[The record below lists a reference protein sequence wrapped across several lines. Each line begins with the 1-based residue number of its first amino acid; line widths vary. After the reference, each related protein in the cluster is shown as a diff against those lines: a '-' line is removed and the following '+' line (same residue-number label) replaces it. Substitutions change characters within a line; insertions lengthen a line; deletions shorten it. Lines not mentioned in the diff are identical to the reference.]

1 MTGGILQLVAYGAQD
16 IYLTD
21 CPQIT
26 FFKVVYRRHTTFS
39 TQIFEKTFNEQ
50 PTFGK
55 TAKVKLFRLGDLATK
70 MYLRI
75 VVGELASTT
84 GPFAWVRRLGHAI
97 INEVRIELSGC
108 AIDKQT
114 GTWLDIWYELTRFGQ
129 RDEGYRQ
136 MIADVDK
143 MTLYNTNTKPEYVMY
158 VPLQFWFNRH
168 YGLAL
173 PLIAIYY
180 SDIYVR
186 VTVEKKENLL
196 VRCSTFNNFDNM
208 KILDFGLVTEYVYL
222 DIDERKRFAVDRH
235 EFLIDQVQFTGS
247 NEILNTTNRTF
258 IEYTNPTKE
267 LIWVAKN
274 TKYNSGIEFLCYS
287 NKDDWTPEIIKCSI
301 EILRDSMILAIGN
314 EYIIDSSGS
323 KVLIKMGDEIN
334 LPGKWLVF
342 DYGMIGYTPNLGLK
356 IVNNSLVSALWLNI
370 DSLTVGDY
378 SLTASITGTVI
389 IDQYDKITILI
400 TQGLSDID
408 ISIPVMR
415 MVDTRSSGTHSC
427 VCVYEFSNYGLYI
440 TGKGNPIT
448 YALLQYN
455 GDDRFE
461 RKTGFFF
468 NVLEPYM
475 HHNSTPAD
483 GINLYSFA
491 LEPEKQQ
498 PSGISNL
505 SAVDNVIL
513 SLWYDDQLLADG
525 HPELY
530 IFAFSYNILKVMSG
544 MVGLMY

>member
-1 MTGGILQLVAYGAQD
+1 MTGGLLQLVAYGAQD

-39 TQIFEKTFNEQ
+39 MQTFEKTFNEK
-50 PTFGK
+50 PDFGK

-75 VVGELASTT
+75 VIGELVSTS
-84 GPFAWVRRLGHAI
+84 GPFAWVRRLGHALL
-97 INEVRIELSGC
+97 NDVRIELSGC
-108 AIDKQT
+108 AIDKQS
-114 GTWLDIWYELTRFGQ
+114 GIWLDIWYELTRFGQ
-129 RDEGYRQ
+129 RDDGYRK
-136 MIADVDK
+136 MIGDVDK
-143 MTLYNTNTKPEYVMY
+143 MTLYNTNTKPEYVLY

-196 VRCSTFNNFDNM
+196 VRCATFNNFDNM
-208 KILDFGLVTEYVYL
+208 KILDFGLVTEYIYL

-235 EFLIDQVQFTGS
+235 EYLLDQVQFTGS
-247 NEILNTTNRTF
+247 NEITNITSRTF

-267 LIWVAKN
+267 LIWFVKS
-274 TKYNSGIEFLCYS
+274 TKYNNGTEFLCYS
-287 NKDDWTPEIIKCSI
+287 NKDDWTPEIVKCSTD
-301 EILRDSMILAIGN
+301 ILKDSIILATGN

-323 KVLIKMGDEIN
+323 RVLIKLGDEID

-342 DYGMIGYTPNLGLK
+342 DYGIVGYTPNFGLK
-356 IVNNSLVSALWLNI
+356 IVNNSLTNALWLNI
-370 DSLTVGDY
+370 NSLVVGEY
-378 SLTASITGTVI
+378 SLTATITGTI
-389 IDQYDKITILI
+389 IVDQYDRITILI
-400 TQGLSDID
+400 SQGLSDID
-408 ISIPVMR
+408 ISIPLNQ
-415 MVDTRSSGTHSC
+415 MVDTRTSGDKSG
-427 VCVYEFSNYGLYI
+427 VCVYQFSNYGLYI
-440 TGKGNPIT
+440 TGKTNPIT
-448 YALLQYN
+448 HSLLQFN
-455 GDDRFE
+455 GDNRFE
-461 RKTGFFF
+461 KRSGTFFG
-468 NVLEPYM
+468 VLQPYI
-475 HHNSTPAD
+475 HHSSTPAD

-498 PSGISNL
+498 PSGSSNF

-513 SLWYDDQLLADG
+513 SLWYDEKLLLNG
-525 HPELY
+525 NPELY
-530 IFAFSYNILKVMSG
+530 VFAFSYNILKVMSG